1 MNVQSDSGDSEEE
14 KSSIYNKKLKYSNPL
29 KAAPKIKRRTNDN
42 LSTTKSTKSTR
53 KSAKDALTL
62 LNKTKKKPKPRMN
75 KFKAH
80 EVEASSSEDENAEQ
94 NSGYYKDVSQ
104 FFYIIFYHKTN
115 DL

>member
-1 MNVQSDSGDSEEE
+1 MNVHSDSEDSEEE
-14 KSSIYNKKLKYSNPL
+14 KSSTNNKKLKYSNHL
-29 KAAPKIKRRTNDN
+29 KAVNPPKKRRINDN
-42 LSTTKSTKSTR
+42 MSTTKATKSTR

-80 EVEASSSEDENAEQ
+80 EVEDSSSEDENAEQ

-104 FFYIIFYHKTN
+104 FFYIIFYHKNT
-115 DL
+115 